1 MRTRTRIGQVVV
13 AVTCLA
19 ALGASLTFGGALASD
34 YVILD
39 STAAGIEP
47 GIVVDGTADISIPEG
62 AQIVLI
68 DPSGD
73 TLVVDGPFSGNL
85 RSAAAEGDDDIADA
99 LERMTTSRGSDTTV
113 LGAVRAPKIEGGSIT
128 E

>member
-1 MRTRTRIGQVVV
+1 MSIY
-13 AVTCLA
+13 
-19 ALGASLTFGGALASD
+19 F
-34 YVILD
+34 VILD